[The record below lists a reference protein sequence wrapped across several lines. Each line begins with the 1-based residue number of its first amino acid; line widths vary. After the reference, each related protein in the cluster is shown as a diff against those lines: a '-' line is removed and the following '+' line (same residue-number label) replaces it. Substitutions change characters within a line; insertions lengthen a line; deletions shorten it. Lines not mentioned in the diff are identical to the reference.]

1 MHFGYSIYEYGY
13 LYNDHIPNDHHG
25 SHGSADDDDDADHG
39 SDSDSDSESDSDDDV
54 SDAAADDVDALVLLL
69 FALPI
74 TLSGPRQFCY
84 IRPKGNF
91 YYFYRFVVGKNS
103 ILANFFCCLLLP
115 FFVFNFFWGFKQ
127 FPSCRF
133 FRSVSRVKTEHRT
146 CFNRSVARTGA
157 VAGCDGC

>member
-54 SDAAADDVDALVLLL
+54 SAAADADVDALVLLL

-103 ILANFFCCLLLP
+103 ILAIFFFCLLLP